1 MRQIEYGVVLC
12 VRAIHHLVIHG
23 TTDTSAVEKMT
34 SNTETL
40 LTDAR
45 LKSPAAARHLK
56 YNELPKLEG
65 EKRKFDEFM
74 AVDLAHTTMLVE
86 QEIISFDA
94 GRAILEQLL
103 AARKLG
109 QEDFPVDIRKGSFLL
124 QIESFLFSEVGE
136 DIGGQMHTGRS
147 RIDQGATVRRLY
159 QRNRML
165 DVIAQLVSFQ
175 AVIVEK
181 AGRHASTIMPGYTHM
196 QQAQPWVFG
205 HYLLSFSSR
214 LHDSFERLTQA
225 FARVNRNPLGAVGL
239 AGTSWPLNRRRTT
252 QLLGFDGLIENS
264 KLGREAFYGVD
275 ALSALSFVMADLNDL
290 ATDLHIW
297 SSSEFGLVEC
307 DDSYCGT
314 SSIFPQKKN
323 PSALE
328 TIRRAAGG
336 SVTWVATA
344 LATFRGEGT
353 GDQAMRE
360 LPVLDEALTTTEAML
375 DLFTGVMETLIVHED
390 RMALSLES
398 SWCTS
403 SNLADLIVR
412 ECKLSFRQVHHI
424 VARLVRDSLAAGVPP
439 YELTGAMLDKAAVD
453 IGGKP
458 LGLSDEFIQAAL
470 NPRRFV
476 ETRITDGSVGP
487 VQVAKLLGQAL
498 TDNAG
503 DIGWLHSTRLKLDAA
518 NDELEHAVNEIVQA
532 SIHA

>member
-1 MRQIEYGVVLC
+1 
-12 VRAIHHLVIHG
+12 
-23 TTDTSAVEKMT
+23 MT
-34 SNTETL
+34 SHTETL

-56 YNELPKLEG
+56 YNELPKLQS
-65 EKRKFDEFM
+65 EKKKFNEFL

-86 QEIISFDA
+86 QSIISPET

-103 AARKLG
+103 AARRLG
-109 QEDFPVDIRKGSFLL
+109 QEDFPVDVRKGSFLL
-124 QIESFLFSEVGE
+124 QVESFLFSSIGE

-159 QRNRML
+159 QRNRVLGVMEHL
-165 DVIAQLVSFQ
+165 VALQFVIA
-175 AVIVEK
+175 EK
-181 AGRHASTIMPGYTHM
+181 ARQYASTIMPGYTHM

-214 LHDSFERLTQA
+214 LHDSFERLAQA
-225 FARVNRNPLGAVGL
+225 YARVNRNPLGAVGL
-239 AGTSWPLNRRRTT
+239 AGTSWPLNRKRTT
-252 QLLGFDGLIENS
+252 DLLGFDGLVENS

-297 SSSEFGLVEC
+297 STSEFGLVEC

-328 TIRRAAGG
+328 TVRRAAGG
-336 SVTWVATA
+336 SVTWVTTA

-360 LPVLDEALTTTEAML
+360 LPVLDEALTTVGAML
-375 DLFTGVMETLIVHED
+375 DLFTGIMETLIVHED
-390 RMALSLES
+390 RMAQSLKN

-424 VARLVRDSLAAGVPP
+424 VARVVRDSLAASVPP
-439 YELTGAMLDKAAVD
+439 YELTSAMVDKAAVGV
-453 IGGKP
+453 GGKP
-458 LGLSDEFIQAAL
+458 LGLSDEFIRAAL
-470 NPRRFV
+470 DPRRFV
-476 ETRITDGSVGP
+476 ETRITDGSIGP
-487 VQVAKLLGQAL
+487 AQVAKLLEQAL
-498 TDNAG
+498 TENAG
-503 DIGWLHSTRLKLDAA
+503 DTRWLLSAKLKLSVAE
-518 NDELEHAVNEIVQA
+518 DELSRAVNEIVET
-532 SIHA
+532 SVHA

>member
-1 MRQIEYGVVLC
+1 
-12 VRAIHHLVIHG
+12 
-23 TTDTSAVEKMT
+23 MT

-214 LHDSFERLTQA
+214 LHDS
-225 FARVNRNPLGAVGL
+225 L
-239 AGTSWPLNRRRTT
+239 A
-252 QLLGFDGLIENS
+252 
-264 KLGREAFYGVD
+264 
-275 ALSALSFVMADLNDL
+275 SAS
-290 ATDLHIW
+290 
-297 SSSEFGLVEC
+297 G
-307 DDSYCGT
+307 
-314 SSIFPQKKN
+314 
-323 PSALE
+323 
-328 TIRRAAGG
+328 
-336 SVTWVATA
+336 
-344 LATFRGEGT
+344 
-353 GDQAMRE
+353 
-360 LPVLDEALTTTEAML
+360 
-375 DLFTGVMETLIVHED
+375 
-390 RMALSLES
+390 
-398 SWCTS
+398 
-403 SNLADLIVR
+403 
-412 ECKLSFRQVHHI
+412 
-424 VARLVRDSLAAGVPP
+424 
-439 YELTGAMLDKAAVD
+439 
-453 IGGKP
+453 
-458 LGLSDEFIQAAL
+458 
-470 NPRRFV
+470 
-476 ETRITDGSVGP
+476 
-487 VQVAKLLGQAL
+487 
-498 TDNAG
+498 
-503 DIGWLHSTRLKLDAA
+503 
-518 NDELEHAVNEIVQA
+518 
-532 SIHA
+532 